1 MNEENSDL
9 PTEIADRLTRPF
21 ARLLKIKV
29 ATGVM
34 LFAATVVAL
43 MLSNSKWATPYSAFW
58 EIPIGLHFGSLDFT
72 RSLRLWINE
81 GLMTL
86 FFFVGNYSARSA
98 TS

>member
-43 MLSNSKWATPYSAFW
+43 MLSNSK
-58 EIPIGLHFGSLDFT
+58 
-72 RSLRLWINE
+72 
-81 GLMTL
+81 
-86 FFFVGNYSARSA
+86 
-98 TS
+98 